1 MSSFPHRGFRFGVQ
15 VSKETS
21 ARGWAEL
28 ARRAEGAGY
37 DVFTMPDHF
46 TDQLAPIP
54 ALMAAADATTKLRI
68 GALVFDND
76 YKHPVV
82 LAKELAT
89 MDLLS
94 DGRVEIGL
102 GAGWMMSDY
111 EEAGIPYDSPKVR
124 IDRFIEG
131 VAVIRGA
138 MADGPFSFSGD
149 HYNITNYNGQPKP
162 VQKRPPLLIGGGGK
176 RVLSYAAREAD
187 IIGIHGTM
195 TAGVVGPEA
204 LATMTAESVDEKVAI
219 VAAAGAH
226 RLNDIEMNIRTFF
239 VKVTDD
245 RAKALEHALACKR
258 VVIEEFLNG
267 PEISLFGI
275 SDGRNVLPMQPAQD
289 FKRALDGDQGPNTGG
304 MGAYSPLPW
313 APSDIIE
320 DTHKQVLAPMIAEMA
335 ARGTPFVGLLYA
347 GLALTDHGTRVI
359 EFNARFGDP
368 ETQVLIPLLKTPL
381 ATLLYNA
388 ATGNLKGTTL
398 DWNDDSAVTVVLAA
412 EGYPAAPKSGGVIT
426 GFSAIDD
433 VQIYHA
439 GTSTTEQG
447 VVASGGRVLTVTG
460 IGEDL
465 TEARNRAYRA
475 ISQIRLSGSFYRTDI
490 ALNASVAEKGN

>member
-1 MSSFPHRGFRFGVQ
+1 MKILLVGSGGREHALGVGLQ
-15 VSKETS
+15 ADPACTELHVAPGNPGIAQIAQCHPLAITNNQ
-21 ARGWAEL
+21 AILEL
-28 ARRAEGAGY
+28 AQ
-37 DVFTMPDHF
+37 
-46 TDQLAPIP
+46 QLQV
-54 ALMAAADATTKLRI
+54 D
-68 GALVFDND
+68 LV
-76 YKHPVV
+76 
-82 LAKELAT
+82 
-89 MDLLS
+89 
-94 DGRVEIGL
+94 
-102 GAGWMMSDY
+102 
-111 EEAGIPYDSPKVR
+111 
-124 IDRFIEG
+124 
-131 VAVIRGA
+131 
-138 MADGPFSFSGD
+138 
-149 HYNITNYNGQPKP
+149 
-162 VQKRPPLLIGGGGK
+162 
-176 RVLSYAAREAD
+176 
-187 IIGIHGTM
+187 
-195 TAGVVGPEA
+195 VVGPEVP
-204 LATMTAESVDEKVAI
+204 LVNGVADI
-219 VAAAGAH
+219 LRAAGIAVFGPSKAAAQLEGSKNFAKGVMRDAGVPTAH
-226 RLNDIEMNIRTFF
+226 SFTCTTQHEIEIALDAFDAPYVVKDDGLAAGKGVVVTNDRQE
-239 VKVTDD
+239 
-245 RAKALEHALACKR
+245 ALDHALACKR
-258 VVIEEFLNG
+258 VVIEEYLDG
-267 PEISLFGI
+267 PEVSLFGI
-275 SDGRNVLPMQPAQD
+275 SDGTTIVPMQPAQD
-289 FKRALDGDQGPNTGG
+289 FKRAHDGDQGPNTGG

-320 DTHKQVLAPMIAEMA
+320 DTYKQVLAPMIAEMA

-347 GLALTDHGTRVI
+347 GLALTDHGSRVI

-412 EGYPAAPKSGGVIT
+412 EGYPAAPKSGGIIT

>member
-1 MSSFPHRGFRFGVQ
+1 MKILLVGSGGREHALGVGLQ
-15 VSKETS
+15 ADPACTELHVAPGNPGIAQFAQCHPLVITDNQ
-21 ARGWAEL
+21 AILEL
-28 ARRAEGAGY
+28 AQ
-37 DVFTMPDHF
+37 
-46 TDQLAPIP
+46 QLHVN
-54 ALMAAADATTKLRI
+54 
-68 GALVFDND
+68 LV
-76 YKHPVV
+76 
-82 LAKELAT
+82 
-89 MDLLS
+89 
-94 DGRVEIGL
+94 
-102 GAGWMMSDY
+102 
-111 EEAGIPYDSPKVR
+111 
-124 IDRFIEG
+124 
-131 VAVIRGA
+131 
-138 MADGPFSFSGD
+138 
-149 HYNITNYNGQPKP
+149 
-162 VQKRPPLLIGGGGK
+162 
-176 RVLSYAAREAD
+176 
-187 IIGIHGTM
+187 
-195 TAGVVGPEA
+195 VVGPEVP
-204 LATMTAESVDEKVAI
+204 LVNGVADI
-219 VAAAGAH
+219 LRAAGIAVFGPSKAAAQLEGSKNFAKEVMRDAGVPTAH
-226 RLNDIEMNIRTFF
+226 SFTCTTQQEIEIALDAFDAPYVVKDDGLAAGKGVVVTNDRQE
-239 VKVTDD
+239 
-245 RAKALEHALACKR
+245 ALDHALACKR
-258 VVIEEFLNG
+258 VVIEEYLDG
-267 PEISLFGI
+267 PEVSLFGI
-275 SDGRNVLPMQPAQD
+275 SDGTTIVPMQPAQD

-388 ATGNLKGTTL
+388 ATGNLKGATL

-426 GFSAIDD
+426 GFSSIDD